1 MNLPFFAPFG
11 SAQDFEG
18 HGKGNGIMNSTYAYK
33 SLLIGLIIIL
43 MTVIIKNI
51 TDRTEPGSEVPVE
64 VPVVS
69 FAEPTGLQKSLPMA
83 IKPKYTR
90 EWKGSYCGIKKSLKR
105 VVKDFD
111 TWEKLWVQ
119 FISNQQ
125 YMVTVPEVD
134 FTKKM
139 VVVLT
144 MGEKQNDRYQIAIKS
159 MNMKKNTLIISYTET
174 KPSPSEKSLRTIP
187 SQPYH
192 LKVVRSH
199 PARVIFRKAR

>member
-1 MNLPFFAPFG
+1 M
-11 SAQDFEG
+11 D
-18 HGKGNGIMNSTYAYK
+18 STYAYK
-33 SLLIGLIIIL
+33 GLLIGLIIIL

-51 TDRTEPGSEVPVE
+51 TRDRTEPGSEVPV
-64 VPVVS
+64 VS
-69 FAEPTGLQKSLPMA
+69 FAEPVTPIPTITTESIKPAAEPTELQKSLPMV

-119 FISNQQ
+119 FISNQP

-134 FTKKM
+134 FTKNM

-192 LKVVRSH
+192 LKVVRSN
-199 PARVIFRKAR
+199 PVRVVFRKAR